1 MKKTFIK
8 ATLLVSCLLAV
19 ATARADNSTDR
30 SLNPLLRQ
38 SAVVEGDIAIRDMPG
53 WSAARKIVVRDLALN
68 IDDVISG
75 FDNVEFV
82 LVASRQAA
90 LEQMHDADAL
100 VGFCDA
106 ELIAAAKRLVWV
118 QIFAA
123 GAERCV
129 PIGPIAKGAVVLTN
143 MQKMSSPVIAE
154 HAIAMMWSLS
164 RNLPQFG
171 RVMES
176 GRWDRSG
183 AATAGMAPIAGR
195 TLLVAGLGG
204 IGTEVARLAAAVGMR
219 VTATRNSSRQGPDFV
234 DYVGLSNELLDLAA
248 EADVIVNAL
257 PITAATEGLFDDEFF
272 KAVKSGAL
280 FINVGR
286 GKTVVTADLVAALD
300 SGALAGAGLDVTDPE
315 PLPADHPLWDYPN
328 VIVTPHVAGRGGE
341 RQRHSVLLRENLRRY
356 IAGERLLNVVDPVK
370 GY

>member
-1 MKKTFIK
+1 MKKIIY
-8 ATLLVSCLLAV
+8 AVMPLVLCFLDV
-19 ATARADNSTDR
+19 PGARAEISVDQ
-30 SLNPLLRQ
+30 LLEQ
-38 SAVVEGDIAIRDMPG
+38 SAIVEGDVAVRDMPG
-53 WSAARKIVVRDLALN
+53 WSTARKIVVRDIGRN
-68 IDDVISG
+68 IDDIISG
-75 FDNVEFV
+75 SDRVEFV
-82 LVASRQAA
+82 LVESREAA
-90 LEQMHDADAL
+90 LEQIQDADAL
-100 VGFCDA
+100 LGFCDA

-129 PIGPIAKGAVVLTN
+129 SVGAIANGDVVLTN

-164 RNLPQFG
+164 RKLPQFG
-171 RVMES
+171 RIMET
-176 GRWDRSG
+176 GKWQRNE

-204 IGTEVARLAAAVGMR
+204 IGTEVARLAAALGMR

-234 DYVGLSNELLDLAA
+234 DYVGMSNELHDLAA
-248 EADVIVNAL
+248 EADVVVNAL
-257 PITAATEGLFDDEFF
+257 PITTATAGIFNREFF
-272 KAVKSGAL
+272 AALKPGAL
-280 FINVGR
+280 FVNVGR

-315 PLPADHPLWDYPN
+315 PLPADHPLWGYPN

-341 RQRHSVLLRENLRRY
+341 LERHGVLLKENLRRY